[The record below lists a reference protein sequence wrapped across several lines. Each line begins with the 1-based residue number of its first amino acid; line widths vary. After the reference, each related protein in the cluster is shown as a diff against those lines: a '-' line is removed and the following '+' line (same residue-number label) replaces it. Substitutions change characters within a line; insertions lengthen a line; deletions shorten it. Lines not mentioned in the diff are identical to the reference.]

1 MSSWDA
7 GLVGGIMAFIILLII
22 LLLQLINDKKTQ
34 SSPNY
39 IYKKLTVA
47 EQTAVEQGELKVV
60 NKPKDIASL
69 LFALGLTVI
78 WYILTT
84 YMNDKS
90 QQCDLV
96 LGLTTD
102 IWFVIA
108 LIPITVLG
116 YVINLYR
123 SRKAYL
129 TAIKKGFV
137 KNTQRKSLYYDFYS
151 KANSQSISL
160 HYRKAAISWAVYSLM
175 PLAILTLSLYLQLK
189 PLIRQQP
196 SIADHSFLNIKIY
209 QIVSQR
215 LQQQCLNQKLIN
227 NQ

>member
-1 MSSWDA
+1 MSSWEA

-34 SSPNY
+34 SSLSH
-39 IYKKLTVA
+39 IYKTLTVA

-69 LFALGLTVI
+69 LFALGLTVV

-96 LGLTTD
+96 MGLTTD

-108 LIPITVLG
+108 LILVMVLG

-129 TAIKKGFV
+129 TAITKGFI
-137 KNTQRKSLYYDFYS
+137 KNTQRKSLYYDFYL
-151 KANSQSISL
+151 KANSQSINR
-160 HYRKAAISWAVYSLM
+160 HYQKTAISWAVYSLV

-196 SIADHSFLNIKIY
+196 SIADHSFQNIKTY

-215 LQQQCLNQKLIN
+215 LQQQCLSQKLKN

>member
-1 MSSWDA
+1 MVRSDDMSSWDA

-39 IYKKLTVA
+39 IYKTLTVA

-108 LIPITVLG
+108 LNPITVLG
-116 YVINLYR
+116 
-123 SRKAYL
+123 
-129 TAIKKGFV
+129 
-137 KNTQRKSLYYDFYS
+137 
-151 KANSQSISL
+151 
-160 HYRKAAISWAVYSLM
+160 
-175 PLAILTLSLYLQLK
+175 
-189 PLIRQQP
+189 
-196 SIADHSFLNIKIY
+196 
-209 QIVSQR
+209 
-215 LQQQCLNQKLIN
+215 
-227 NQ
+227 